1 MLSIMVI
8 LLTNLKS
15 KILVWFKKT
24 KNILNVFS
32 ELYKNR
38 NELRK
43 NAVFVEFF
51 TIFVKLNI
59 DSLLSDKIYNKES
72 CK

>member
-1 MLSIMVI
+1 M
-8 LLTNLKS
+8 
-15 KILVWFKKT
+15 WFKKT

-59 DSLLSDKIYNKES
+59 DSLLSDKIKYITRSPANKS
-72 CK
+72 QALK

>member
-1 MLSIMVI
+1 

>member
-1 MLSIMVI
+1 M
-8 LLTNLKS
+8 LTNLKS

-59 DSLLSDKIYNKES
+59 DLLLSDKI
-72 CK
+72 